1 MQGKKGGVNER
12 GPRGPG
18 GEMEGGGKGERW
30 RGAKQKKEY
39 SITTTRNKI
48 NLQDQQPIQ
57 TAIYSRSTREGG

>member
-1 MQGKKGGVNER
+1 
-12 GPRGPG
+12 
-18 GEMEGGGKGERW
+18 MEGGGKGEGW